1 VPATFPSHAGG
12 ILTLKV
18 FWPRWID
25 GVALVVGAAMPDLA
39 YVAGCCS
46 PPQTY
51 GHSWWGT
58 IVAVPFTLAVGWLI
72 RWAAPVVAT
81 HVPPLGSLAL
91 RDYGVLGL
99 VHHRWWI
106 SAFSAWIGA
115 FSHVLWDHVTH
126 TSIAGTDLG
135 LPVLNAELVGGVPW
149 WMPIHLLSSVLGAL
163 AWLAIT
169 VHIGRRRL
177 LIQWHGPAPVL
188 PRRPKVFWGVFAAT
202 GLGGSLVVS
211 VLTWL
216 GNREM
221 MVPFLAPVPRPSVL
235 VVRAGTVLC
244 LAALVAAV
252 AVQVSIR
259 RSGRPTAGHLPVVTG
274 RPTAPTVGS
283 ASVAEGETTASGPAE
298 GG

>member
-91 RDYGVLGL
+91 RDYGVLG
-99 VHHRWWI
+99 W
-106 SAFSAWIGA
+106 S
-115 FSHVLWDHVTH
+115 T
-126 TSIAGTDLG
+126 
-135 LPVLNAELVGGVPW
+135 
-149 WMPIHLLSSVLGAL
+149 
-163 AWLAIT
+163 
-169 VHIGRRRL
+169 
-177 LIQWHGPAPVL
+177 
-188 PRRPKVFWGVFAAT
+188 T
-202 GLGGSLVVS
+202 GGGSVRS
-211 VLTWL
+211 
-216 GNREM
+216 
-221 MVPFLAPVPRPSVL
+221 RP
-235 VVRAGTVLC
+235 G
-244 LAALVAAV
+244 
-252 AVQVSIR
+252 
-259 RSGRPTAGHLPVVTG
+259 SGR
-274 RPTAPTVGS
+274 S
-283 ASVAEGETTASGPAE
+283 AMSCGIT
-298 GG
+298 